1 MSKTR
6 GHADVEATIRK
17 IELNLPAPTIL
28 WRDPPKRT
36 TLQDRM
42 AHYRVPGI
50 SIAVISEDR
59 VEWTRG
65 YGLREAG
72 QPGLVTAD
80 TLFQVGSMSKAISA
94 VGALRLVDEG
104 VLDLDEDINRRL
116 VSWTIP
122 ANGTWVP
129 RVTLRHL
136 LSHAGGVSVQLF
148 PGYATDDAIP
158 TLGQILDGA
167 EPANSAPIRVHLI
180 PGTHYRYSSGGYT
193 VLQQLLIDV
202 TGRSFPALMRELVL
216 DPLGMANSTFEQ
228 PLPESRWTTA
238 AVGHRKGAQPVGGK
252 WFIYPEMAQGGLW
265 TTASDLARFLL
276 EVQRAGQGRPNALLS
291 AHVASD
297 MFTPPYAPDVGL
309 GIFLDGVGASRRF
322 SHQGG
327 NEGFSSR
334 IVAYLS
340 RALGAVVLT
349 NFHYPLLVDD
359 VMQAISLEYGWPGY
373 LPRRP
378 SRIDEFPATNEHYV
392 GDYTVASG
400 GVIRIKTRGAALLLE
415 VEGQAPI
422 ELVPTSESTFA
433 AEVVNCEVVF
443 SRAPDGHV
451 AALALRHEGHEL
463 PAKKV
468 GQLPT
473 CRTK

>member
-1 MSKTR
+1 
-6 GHADVEATIRK
+6 VEAAIRE
-17 IELNLPAPTIL
+17 IEINVPAPTIL
-28 WRDPPKRT
+28 WRDPPTRT

-50 SIAVISEDR
+50 SIAVINDDR

-65 YGLREAG
+65 YGVREAG
-72 QPGLVTAD
+72 QPGQVTAD

-104 VLDLDEDINRRL
+104 ALDLDEDINHRL

-122 ANGTWVP
+122 PNGTWVP

-167 EPANSAPIRVHLI
+167 EPANSAPIRVQLI
-180 PGTHYRYSSGGYT
+180 PGTHYRYSSGGYA

-216 DPLGMANSTFEQ
+216 DPLGMVNSTFEQ

-238 AVGHRKGAQPVGGK
+238 AVGHRKGAQSVKGK
-252 WFIYPEMAQGGLW
+252 WFIYPELAQGGLW

-276 EVQRAGQGRPNALLS
+276 ELQRAGQGRPNALLS
-291 AHVASD
+291 AHVARG

-309 GIFLDGVGASRRF
+309 GIFLDGAGDSRRF
-322 SHQGG
+322 GHQGG

-340 RALGAVVLT
+340 RLLGAVVLT

-359 VMQAISLEYGWPGY
+359 VLQAIALEYGWPGY

-378 SRIDEFPATNEHYV
+378 ARLDGFAATYQDYV
-392 GDYTVASG
+392 GDYTVGSS
-400 GVIRIKTRGAALLLE
+400 GVITIRSEGPALLME
-415 VEGQAPI
+415 VEGQSPI
-422 ELVPTSESTFA
+422 ELVPTSATTFA

-443 SRAPDGHV
+443 SRAADGHV
-451 AALALRHEGHEL
+451 AALALRDEGREL
-463 PAKKV
+463 LAKKV
-468 GQLPT
+468 A
-473 CRTK
+473 